1 MGFRRN
7 PQWTLNLAGILAH
20 ARKALLTSMGFRK
33 KNLQC
38 ALNLAGIFAH
48 ARKALLTSMG
58 LRRSIHWA
66 LMRLL
71 HGWIA
76 SRVVVARLRTR
87 NLIGRLIELRFL
99 NDQAVDGALW
109 W

>member
-1 MGFRRN
+1 MGVRRSL
-7 PQWTLNLAGILAH
+7 QW
-20 ARKALLTSMGFRK
+20 
-33 KNLQC
+33 

-48 ARKALLTSMG
+48 AMKALLTSMS

-76 SRVVVARLRTR
+76 SKVVVARLRTR
-87 NLIGRLIELRFL
+87 YLIGRLIELRFL
-99 NDQAVDGALW
+99 NDQLVDGALW